1 MTRTV
6 RAVHQVAR
14 PQGTP
19 TADDFAF
26 VTEELA
32 PLAEGSALV
41 ENLYQSVDPYMRQAM
56 DDGPVAEGHWAL
68 NAPLEGRTLGR
79 VIESRTPALAVGE
92 IVGHRHAWRTHA
104 VVTPDEIRRIPDL
117 PGVPLS
123 AHLSAFGGTGL
134 TAWVGLTRIARLQPG
149 ESIFVSAAAGGVGSA
164 AGQLAKLLGAGRVI
178 GSAGSPAKVKLATER
193 LGYDHA
199 FDYHDGP
206 VMDQLRAAAPDGL
219 DVYLDNVGGD
229 HLEAAIDRLRENGR
243 IAWSGAIAQYNA
255 TSAPAAPRNLFEVNL
270 KALRLEGF
278 LVRQHMDALPGLY
291 EFLAPHI
298 ASGRVVPEE
307 TVVDGFDRVVEAF
320 LGLFR
325 GENHG
330 KMIVKLAD

>member
-1 MTRTV
+1 MTRTIN
-6 RAVHQVAR
+6 AVHQVSR

-19 TADDFAF
+19 TADNFAF
-26 VTEELA
+26 VTEELG
-32 PLAEGSALV
+32 PLAEGTALV
-41 ENLYQSVDPYMRQAM
+41 ENLYLSVDPYMRQAM
-56 DDGPVAEGHWAL
+56 DEGHWEL
-68 NAPLEGRTLGR
+68 NAPLEGRSLGR

-92 IVGHRHAWRTHA
+92 IVGHRKAWRTHA
-104 VVTPDEIRRIPDL
+104 VVSPEEIRRIPDL

-134 TAWVGLTRIARLQPG
+134 TAWVGLTRVARLQPG
-149 ESIFVSAAAGGVGSA
+149 ESVFISAAAGGVGSA

-193 LGYDHA
+193 LGYDVA

-229 HLEAAIDRLRENGR
+229 HLEAAIDRLRLNGR
-243 IAWSGAIAQYNA
+243 IAWSGAIAQYNSVS
-255 TSAPAAPRNLFEVNL
+255 TPTAPRNLFEVNL
-270 KALRLEGF
+270 KALRLEGY
-278 LVRQHMDALPGLY
+278 LVSQHMDALPGLY
-291 EFLAPHI
+291 EFLAPHL
-298 ASGRVVPEE
+298 ASGLVVPEA
-307 TVVDGFDRVVEAF
+307 TVVEGFDRVVEAF

-325 GENHG
+325 GENSG
-330 KMIVKLAD
+330 KMLVKVGD